1 MQNTIPKHYR
11 RYPYSFWR
19 GFFSVLGGASLH
31 GTFDPP
37 RRYPRDAQRQ
47 DLERIGQ
54 DMYRAFE
61 RYDNE
66 TRTKQT

>member
-1 MQNTIPKHYR
+1 MQDTIPKHYR
-11 RYPYSFWR
+11 RYPGSFWR
-19 GFFSVLGGASLH
+19 GFISVLGGASILH
-31 GTFDPP
+31 GSFDPP
-37 RRYPRDAQRQ
+37 RYPRDAQRQ

-61 RYDNE
+61 QYDNE